1 MIIAIPLSISKLAG
15 VMLTWSKHG
24 WSSAVIWCGM
34 WGEEE
39 NNRLVEG
46 LQLWSQPDSSGKG
59 PAFVF
64 RGCCFT
70 RADNQ
75 RWTVTA
81 NHESRGICTTWSF
94 CEEADSLW
102 GPGEPDMGL
111 GSVRGR
117 SALRDPI
124 CYSLLLCA
132 VSQGLYSLSVPGK
145 LEWAELHAVLRTE
158 IMRKGTCLDSFQWL
172 PSVTFYWEVI
182 YSVMP
187 LFLRI
192 WNAFWPFQD
201 CYLLGFVFAQVFYCL
216 KLPCIKIHKHA
227 FLQIKHPCFTRDLG
241 HLYPSSCWFQSPG
254 PGLQRPWQCT
264 NF

>member
-15 VMLTWSKHG
+15 VMLTWSKQG

-172 PSVTFYWEVI
+172 PSVTFYLKVV

-187 LFLRI
+187 LLLRM
-192 WNAFWPFQD
+192 WNAFWPF
-201 CYLLGFVFAQVFYCL
+201 
-216 KLPCIKIHKHA
+216 
-227 FLQIKHPCFTRDLG
+227 
-241 HLYPSSCWFQSPG
+241 
-254 PGLQRPWQCT
+254 
-264 NF
+264 